1 MTTDAKSKGCNDG
14 GSSLPHGKLTEGKI
28 AVVFASLSLQLRL
41 LLQDTRIVVQEFIFD
56 MY

>member
-14 GSSLPHGKLTEGKI
+14 GSSLPHEKLTGGKI

-41 LLQDTRIVVQEFIFD
+41 LLQDTFTQREISI
-56 MY
+56 

>member
-14 GSSLPHGKLTEGKI
+14 GSSLPREKLTGGNI

-41 LLQDTRIVVQEFIFD
+41 LLQDTFTQGEISI
-56 MY
+56 